1 MMKRIT
7 WMIITFGIAAILLYL
22 SRFWTF
28 DLWGRDGLFDVKEI
42 RSKGGLLA
50 RWLRGTPFAPFEL
63 LIWLGGV
70 FAVLTWL
77 EKAYGFL
84 GRKKQ

>member
-1 MMKRIT
+1 MTRRVI
-7 WMIITFGIAAILLYL
+7 WMALTIIAAVIMLYL

-28 DLWGRDGLFDVKEI
+28 DFWGREGLFEIKEL

-50 RWLRGTPFAPFEL
+50 QWLRGTQFAPFEL

-70 FAVLTWL
+70 FFILTWL
-77 EKAYGFL
+77 EKAYGFVT
-84 GRKKQ
+84 KSK